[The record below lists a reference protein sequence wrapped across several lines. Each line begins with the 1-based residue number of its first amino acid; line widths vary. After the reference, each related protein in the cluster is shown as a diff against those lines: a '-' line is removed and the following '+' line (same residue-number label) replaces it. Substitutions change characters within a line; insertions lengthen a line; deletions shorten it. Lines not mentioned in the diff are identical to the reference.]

1 MTNQKICCNEMS
13 RFVSEQELGL
23 IYIDKFREFGIE
35 YRDGGTSYQHIK
47 FCPFC
52 GAHFLLSLRDKWFDE
67 LEKKGIDPWGND
79 IPKEY
84 QSSTWWL
91 EN

>member
-1 MTNQKICCNEMS
+1 MTNQIICCNEMS

-35 YRDGGTSYQHIK
+35 YRDGGTSSQQIK

-52 GAHFLLSLRDKWFDE
+52 GAHFLPSLRDKWFDE

-91 EN
+91 VN